1 MARRKSTQ
9 DRIKEE
15 VKLELTPMID
25 VTFLILI
32 FFMCTLKFKT
42 LEGKLVSYLPTD
54 KGLSNAPA
62 VVEFEDAEIILKIE
76 KKYWDSKSPDYI
88 EDPMA
93 REVVFLKNG
102 SNTPFGRSK
111 RLLKNK
117 DGTVTFDLDPKETFD
132 DVMEYLLEVRKANVE
147 SKAKIN
153 AYARTPHVYV
163 VHVLNMMIEAEFTD
177 ISYSGIPTYLVQR
190 LGLPA
195 GHPDRIR

>member
-1 MARRKSTQ
+1 MARRRTPTQ

-54 KGLSNAPA
+54 KGLSTAQA
-62 VVEFEDAEIILKIE
+62 IIEFEDAEIIMKIPQADWE
-76 KKYWDSKSPDYI
+76 KAPA
-88 EDPMA
+88 A
-93 REVVFLKNG
+93 REVIFLRNG

-111 RLLKNK
+111 QMILDKEGRFV
-117 DGTVTFDLDPKETFD
+117 GFDLDPPTTLD
-132 DVMEYLLEVRKANVE
+132 DVMTYLQDVRKNSIE

-153 AYARTPHVYV
+153 AYARTPHAYV
-163 VHVLNMMIEAEFTD
+163 VHVLNMMIEAEFGD
-177 ISYSGIPTYLVQR
+177 ISYSGIPTYLIQR
-190 LGLPA
+190 LQLPVDD
-195 GHPDRIR
+195 PLRIK